1 MALGPLDAQ
10 PRAQIS
16 RTLRGSLPP
25 QARLGGCGGV
35 VSETSRAFPAGA
47 LEGTGTGRSR
57 GPAFLRGGPALP
69 DLLLPLGSAPP
80 DLAVAE
86 TCGASQPRGG
96 ELRHLGQSF
105 RVCCHLPLPQPP
117 LGMFILPSAPCS
129 FLFHF
134 SFRWG
139 LGLPGFRAPGGTPAD
154 WLFAVE
160 AHLRGREPGGSA
172 CPAAPLAAPSPAA
185 RTRWR

>member
-1 MALGPLDAQ
+1 MDAQ